1 VRDREAAK
9 RDMALVRADIF
20 EQHIFELCDTTGG
33 IARRKSPI
41 VEAWRR
47 RKADAPA
54 VPKGG
59 TGVKFKFKIPTTV
72 NPSTVDIEVPP
83 NNMKGRKAYAKK
95 DKDPGNPAVVP
106 PQKPHKRLKDINPTG
121 PGPNPNTVLPKAPA
135 PGAPPA
141 APLST
146 ALLLRP
152 PHAQYP
158 GFRLGAWAPPVSLA
172 RDGSYAHIEE
182 AALEPEDALDL
193 ARALGARLGLP
204 NTLAGRALARRGGG
218 GNLDRL
224 PSGSQVFPM
233 DPGYEVPRDADL
245 YFADLSVQRRMLQWK
260 DS

>member
-1 VRDREAAK
+1 V
-9 RDMALVRADIF
+9 
-20 EQHIFELCDTTGG
+20 G
-33 IARRKSPI
+33 
-41 VEAWRR
+41 
-47 RKADAPA
+47 
-54 VPKGG
+54 
-59 TGVKFKFKIPTTV
+59 
-72 NPSTVDIEVPP
+72 PSTVPVAVTGDSEGVLPA
-83 NNMKGRKAYAKK
+83 NGKGRKAYAKK
-95 DKDPGNPAVVP
+95 DKDPGNPAVVTTH
-106 PQKPHKRLKDINPTG
+106 KPHKRLKDGTVPV

-172 RDGSYAHIEE
+172 RDGSYAHVEE

-218 GNLDRL
+218 GILDRL